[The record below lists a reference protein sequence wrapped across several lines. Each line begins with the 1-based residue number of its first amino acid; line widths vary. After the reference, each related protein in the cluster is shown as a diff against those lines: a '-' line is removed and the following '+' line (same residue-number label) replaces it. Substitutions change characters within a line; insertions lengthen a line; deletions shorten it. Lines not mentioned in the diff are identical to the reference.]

1 MPGASFL
8 KSTAVRLAIIYIVL
22 FVTASLGANI
32 TAYQMVVRFLD
43 ERLNANVQ
51 ERYREI
57 ASAFEARGL
66 QGAVDMIDNHGLA
79 IRGQET
85 IYALRNPAGQ
95 LLAGSNRF
103 SNVPSGYSILEPD
116 DHHGSASH
124 YKLAFQRSFG
134 AEHSRGGD
142 QFRGHG

>member
-79 IRGQET
+79 IRGRRPSTPCATPPDNCLRAAIDFRTSHPAIRSLNLTT
-85 IYALRNPAGQ
+85 ITAVRPTT
-95 LLAGSNRF
+95 S
-103 SNVPSGYSILEPD
+103 
-116 DHHGSASH
+116 
-124 YKLAFQRSFG
+124 FQRSFG